1 MLIKY
6 ELLKRLRKKSTLIVM
21 AVSLLITAFLFGLP
35 VIQFQAYNQD
45 GVIKGLK
52 GIAFEKE
59 QYSDLSIYLTD
70 EYITETIGEVQE
82 LFENQDNVGY
92 DGNEKFLIGDVYWN
106 YIAPRESML
115 DMIALNYVNPGLSA
129 GYNKLPEVDVSNGAN
144 FYRTREMKIDALLES
159 PSRNLSKEKIDYWKD
174 MNGKVKEPFQ
184 YGYHKAWTT
193 IISCFELLIFPILAI
208 CIAVAPVFSGEYQ
221 AGMDAVLLS
230 ARYGKTRLAT
240 GKIISSLLFGVLAFT
255 FHVIVAF
262 GIPIA
267 AYGVDGWNLPLQ
279 IAGTTI
285 PYPFSFLQAVI
296 HNLAVIYIVLI
307 AIISLTLFLSAKLKS
322 TYIVLAILV
331 PALFIPIFL
340 SPNGTEGLYNLILF
354 LTTYRSTMP
363 EFGKFISYQFGGII
377 MDVFTVRMILYVL
390 LAAVMLPF
398 ARRCFAKHQVV

>member
-1 MLIKY
+1 
-6 ELLKRLRKKSTLIVM
+6 M